1 MAEQM
6 RVAIGQVRQV
16 SDERLKFAR
25 QVGVRSVHLNTP
37 LPGEERWEYQDLV
50 RLRRDVEEYG
60 LRLEAIEGLPRRSFA
75 GAMLASPERERQ
87 LEDLRATIRNIGR
100 AGIPVVGYH
109 FMPNGVWR
117 TSHLTPG
124 RGDARVM
131 SFDMA
136 LVRDAPPTHG
146 RTIAADEMWRN
157 YESFI
162 GALLPAAE
170 ESGVTLALHPDD
182 PPVESIGGVARLF
195 WNVAGFRRALEEIA
209 PSPAH
214 GLTFCM
220 GCFSEIGGALEPL
233 QYFGERGKIVYV
245 HFRDVKGTV
254 PRFDECF
261 LGEGNTNVVAA
272 MLALKQVGFGGFMI
286 DDHVPAM
293 VDDTEW
299 HHRGRALA
307 TGYMLGLLEAVNE
320 LTGPGARPAG
330 D

>member
-25 QVGVRSVHLNTP
+25 QAGVGSIHLNTP
-37 LPGEERWEYQDLV
+37 LPGESRWEYGELV
-50 RLRRDVEEYG
+50 RLRRDVEQYG
-60 LRLEAIEGLPRRSFA
+60 LRLEAIEGLPRRSYV
-75 GAMLASPERERQ
+75 GAMLESPERDRC
-87 LEDLRATIRNIGR
+87 LDDLRETIRNIGR

-117 TSHLTPG
+117 TSLLTPG

-131 SFDMA
+131 SFDMG
-136 LVRDAPPTHG
+136 LVEDAPPTHG
-146 RTIAADEMWRN
+146 RVVGADEMWRS
-157 YESFI
+157 YRHFI
-162 GALLPAAE
+162 EALLPAAE

-182 PPVESIGGVARLF
+182 PPVEALGGVARLF
-195 WNVAGFRRALEEIA
+195 WNVEGFRRALEEIA

-220 GCFSEIGGALEPL
+220 GCFAEMGGAVEPMR
-233 QYFGERGKIVYV
+233 YFAERGKIVYV

-254 PRFDECF
+254 PAFDECF
-261 LGEGNTNVVAA
+261 LGEGNTDVVQA
-272 MLALKQVGFGGFMI
+272 MVTLKRAGFTGFMI

-293 VDDTEW
+293 VDDSEW
-299 HHRGRALA
+299 HHRSRALA
-307 TGYMLGLLEAVNE
+307 TGYMLGLLEAVNR
-320 LTGPGARPAG
+320 LAG
-330 D
+330 

>member
-6 RVAIGQVRQV
+6 RVAIGQIRQV
-16 SDERLKFAR
+16 TDERLKFAR
-25 QVGVRSVHLNTP
+25 QVGVDSVHLNTP
-37 LPGEERWEYQDLV
+37 LSGERRWEYQELV
-50 RLRRDVEEYG
+50 RLRRDVEGYG
-60 LRLEAIEGLPRRSFA
+60 LRLEAIEGLPRHSYA
-75 GAMLASPERERQ
+75 GAMLESPERDRH
-87 LEDLRATIRNIGR
+87 LDNLRDTIRNMGQ

-117 TSHLTPG
+117 TSFLTPG

-136 LVRDAPPTHG
+136 LVRDAPLTHG
-146 RTIAADEMWRN
+146 RVLTADEMWRN
-157 YESFI
+157 YEYFI
-162 GALLPAAE
+162 KALLPVAE
-170 ESGVTLALHPDD
+170 DAGVSMALHPDD

-195 WNVAGFRRALEEIA
+195 WNVEGFRRALEEIA

-214 GLTFCM
+214 GLNFCM
-220 GCFSEIGGALEPL
+220 GCFSEIGGALESIE
-233 QYFGERGKIVYV
+233 YFGRRGKIVYV

-261 LGEGNTNVVAA
+261 LGEGNTNVVQA
-272 MLALKQVGFGGFMI
+272 MVALKRTGFTGFMI

-307 TGYMLGLLEAVNE
+307 TGYMLGLLEAVNQ
-320 LTGPGARPAG
+320 LTV
-330 D
+330 